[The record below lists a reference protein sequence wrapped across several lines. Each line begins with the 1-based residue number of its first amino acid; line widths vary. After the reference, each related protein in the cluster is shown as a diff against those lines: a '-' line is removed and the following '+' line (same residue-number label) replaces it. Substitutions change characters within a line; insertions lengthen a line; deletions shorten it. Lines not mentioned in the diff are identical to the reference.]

1 MSGILAKIKAGYN
14 SFSASEKKVAD
25 YILKN
30 PAKVPF
36 QSVYEMADFIG
47 VSVPTVTRM
56 TKKIGYQ
63 NFKNFKLDLA
73 VDTVSSV
80 ADIYSEISILDSD
93 EDLARKVF
101 SSNIQAL
108 EDTLKI
114 INFNDLSMTAK
125 VISYAKRTIFF
136 GVGGSGL
143 VAMEAALRFS
153 HLDLQAEAY
162 CDPLQMLVQAK
173 RLKENC
179 IAIGISHSGRTKQT
193 IQMLSIARENKAM
206 TAGISNYI
214 DTPLKEECKY
224 YLCTSFAESRVKA
237 ASLSSRT
244 AQLCLVDVLYL
255 MVAKYRKK
263 IWDLE
268 DLNDLIEKKLRT

>member
-1 MSGILAKIKAGYN
+1 MSGIFAKIKSGYN
-14 SFSASEKKVAD
+14 NFSISEKKVAE
-25 YILKN
+25 YVLKN
-30 PAKVPF
+30 PGEVPF
-36 QSVYEMADFIG
+36 QSVYDLARSIG

-63 NFKNFKLDLA
+63 SFKKFKVELA
-73 VDTVSSV
+73 VDTSSTIV
-80 ADIYSEISILDSD
+80 DIYSEINPQDKD

-114 INFNDLSMTAK
+114 IDFNDLSKTAK
-125 VISYAKRTIFF
+125 CISSAKRTVFF

-153 HLDLQAEAY
+153 HLDVQAEAY

-179 IAIGISHSGRTKQT
+179 IAVGISHSGRTKQT
-193 IQMLSIARENKAM
+193 IQALSVARRSKAV

-214 DTPLKEECKY
+214 DTPLKDECNY

-244 AQLCLVDVLYL
+244 AQLCLIDVLYL
-255 MVAKYRKK
+255 MVAKHRNK
-263 IWDLE
+263 IWDIE
-268 DLNDLIEKKLRT
+268 GLNDLIEKNLRT